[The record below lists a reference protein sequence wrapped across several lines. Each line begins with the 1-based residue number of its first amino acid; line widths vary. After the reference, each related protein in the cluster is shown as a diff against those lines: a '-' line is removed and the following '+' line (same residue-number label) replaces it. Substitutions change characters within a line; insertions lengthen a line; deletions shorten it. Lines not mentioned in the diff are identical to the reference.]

1 MRYLYKIYS
10 PYDGFTPSQIP
21 HRLEDGRFLTLGW
34 EKYLD
39 AVNLHDEVWVVFT
52 GPRFPNG
59 VYVQGLVAS
68 IDRGNSQIR
77 LRVRRSST
85 TNELTDAAT
94 SLALRQAVAV
104 RNRQVFSWPADRQLR
119 NQCHLNDCDNR
130 QCRACD
136 VWGSLP
142 QIDPAHFVAPAA
154 LRGIEVV
161 PAYWITPARCFL
173 YYHSRQPAPWVR
185 SATEM
190 FGSFKVGEKRYAY
203 PLAAGIAAAFTARNL
218 GGFDAIVPVPL
229 SPEKIAAGELDR
241 TSALADELALLIQSP
256 VRKFLS
262 LSNPISKRRMVAQG
276 YTPTQFKARYRQYLD
291 VDAAIA
297 GVQRIL
303 VVDDVITKGSTLA
316 VVVAAIQAANPT
328 AEITVASAG
337 QMIVMAAVANR
348 NGPAW

>member
-10 PYDGFTPSQIP
+10 PYDGFTPAQIP
-21 HRLEDGRFLTLGW
+21 NRLEDGRFLTLGW
-34 EKYLD
+34 AKYLD

-52 GPRFPNG
+52 GPSFANG
-59 VYVQGLVAS
+59 VYVQGLVAG
-68 IDRGNSQIR
+68 IDHGKSQIR
-77 LRVRRSST
+77 LRVRSSST
-85 TNELTDAAT
+85 TNQLTDQAT

-104 RNRQVFSWPADRQLR
+104 RSRQVFSWPADRQLR
-119 NQCHLNDCDNR
+119 NQCHMNDCGNK
-130 QCRACD
+130 QCLTCD

-142 QIDPAHFVAPAA
+142 QIEASHYAAPAA

-161 PAYWITPARCFL
+161 PAYWIIPTRCFL

-185 SATEM
+185 TATHM
-190 FGSFKVGEKRYAY
+190 FGSFKVGERRYAY
-203 PLAAGIAAAFTARNL
+203 PLAAGIATALTARNL
-218 GGFDAIVPVPL
+218 GGFDAILPVPL

-241 TSALADELALLIQSP
+241 TSALAAELALLIQSP
-256 VRKFLS
+256 VRKLLS
-262 LSNPISKRRMVAQG
+262 LSDPISKRRMLAQG
-276 YTPTQFKARYRQYLD
+276 YTPTQFKTRYRQYLN
-291 VDAAIA
+291 VDPAIA
-297 GVQRIL
+297 GLERIL